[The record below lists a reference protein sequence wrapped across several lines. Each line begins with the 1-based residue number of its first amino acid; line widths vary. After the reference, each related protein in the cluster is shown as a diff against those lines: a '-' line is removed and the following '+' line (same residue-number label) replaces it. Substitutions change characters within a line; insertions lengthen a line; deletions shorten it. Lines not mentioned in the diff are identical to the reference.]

1 MLNGDEGIRE
11 LLRDFKGLSVIP
23 LYFEEKQGPLLVV
36 DTQGNIISTD
46 EQIPRLSFH
55 DDFEPFHNEFDAPIL
70 DEAINSPE
78 FDISTSEPANN
89 TNSIHTPPSISENN
103 PDSIHFDGV
112 ETSISEEGEGEQVVD
127 EGEGE
132 QVVDEGEGDQGVD
145 EGEGDQGV
153 PPQPAQRPE
162 TTQPPS
168 NNNPQAPSQ
177 MQGTL
182 QPSQR
187 PMQHAPRRRKQSA
200 PVSKS
205 AKMQKMAEG
214 TGISF
219 QRECC
224 SSTRPTLSSQLKRL
238 SSSYRPSTGSSS
250 SKGQDA
256 SGKKN

>member
-1 MLNGDEGIRE
+1 MVLADYADFDVWVGGVIVWVPTIRYIGGIRVLFPDVDKERLYYGDLLEMYAKAGGKGLNVVIHYCLPGHTLDNGLKMLNGDEGIRE

-112 ETSISEEGEGEQVVD
+112 ETSISEEGEGE
-127 EGEGE
+127 
-132 QVVDEGEGDQGVD
+132 
-145 EGEGDQGV
+145 
-153 PPQPAQRPE
+153 
-162 TTQPPS
+162 
-168 NNNPQAPSQ
+168 
-177 MQGTL
+177 
-182 QPSQR
+182 
-187 PMQHAPRRRKQSA
+187 
-200 PVSKS
+200 
-205 AKMQKMAEG
+205 
-214 TGISF
+214 
-219 QRECC
+219 
-224 SSTRPTLSSQLKRL
+224 
-238 SSSYRPSTGSSS
+238 
-250 SKGQDA
+250 
-256 SGKKN
+256 